1 VDQSGTDNG
10 NQVFDPV
17 GYLIRNGG
25 RKLAYG
31 QLAIASSVTN
41 TNDKSCNE

>member
-1 VDQSGTDNG
+1 MDQSRTDNG

-17 GYLIRNGG
+17 GYVIRNGG
-25 RKLAYG
+25 RKLAYR
-31 QLAIASSVTN
+31 QLAIANSVTN